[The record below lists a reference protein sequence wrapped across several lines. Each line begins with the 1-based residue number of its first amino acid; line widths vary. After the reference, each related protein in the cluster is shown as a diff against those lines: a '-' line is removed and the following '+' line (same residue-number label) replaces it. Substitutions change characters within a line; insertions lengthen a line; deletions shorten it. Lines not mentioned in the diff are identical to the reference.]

1 MGTRSAKKG
10 QSDSPAHPMNG
21 NGNGNGNGGATR
33 KGPDPMWEGPI
44 HFVMRSAEATMPL
57 RAEQPVDVEKI
68 EISKGPASA
77 V

>member
-1 MGTRSAKKG
+1 MGTSSAKKD
-10 QSDSPAHPMNG
+10 QPDSTTHSV

-68 EISKGPASA
+68 EIPKGPAPA
-77 V
+77 I